1 MESVDLV
8 HDLIYDTENLQLAEN
23 TDIEESVIS
32 SGQEKRALLKK
43 TKIVKQTWSIFEIYD
58 KIQTKKLIL
67 DPTYQRNIVW
77 KMDKKVSFI
86 ESLYMGII
94 IPPIYVVEIPGE
106 NLLKGASYEVVD

>member
-58 KIQTKKLIL
+58 KG
-67 DPTYQRNIVW
+67 YQV
-77 KMDKKVSFI
+77 
-86 ESLYMGII
+86 
-94 IPPIYVVEIPGE
+94 
-106 NLLKGASYEVVD
+106 LLKLYQNQGRIY